1 MFWVELL
8 RGKTWTQHLVSVIK
22 IVYGVVY
29 VSVYNRKINW
39 LKKYCCCFFLIILRV
54 KLCLSYRIPAQ
65 NTNVCSAFEWF
76 VMQFLTTGYRLI
88 SSM

>member
-39 LKKYCCCFFLIILRV
+39 LKKYCCCFF
-54 KLCLSYRIPAQ
+54 
-65 NTNVCSAFEWF
+65 N
-76 VMQFLTTGYRLI
+76 
-88 SSM
+88 